1 MTINLTTMKK
11 HSYYHGDQRDK
22 LPVYDSGSE
31 TGNKVLTMDHPMREL
46 YVANDSIENNLT
58 IVVTGDASL
67 SLTFTLLPGDM
78 INERMPEFTTVTVTA
93 TDSWRWYVR
102 SGRVT

>member
-1 MTINLTTMKK
+1 MSINTSTMRRGGA
-11 HSYYHGDQRDK
+11 YEGDQRAK

-31 TGNKVLTMDHPMREL
+31 SGNKVLNMDHPMREL
-46 YVANDSIENNLT
+46 YIANDSTTNNLT
-58 IVVTGDASL
+58 LQVTGEAGLDISI
-67 SLTFTLLPGDM
+67 TLKPEDT
-78 INERMPEFTTVTVTA
+78 IDERFPEFLTVTVTA